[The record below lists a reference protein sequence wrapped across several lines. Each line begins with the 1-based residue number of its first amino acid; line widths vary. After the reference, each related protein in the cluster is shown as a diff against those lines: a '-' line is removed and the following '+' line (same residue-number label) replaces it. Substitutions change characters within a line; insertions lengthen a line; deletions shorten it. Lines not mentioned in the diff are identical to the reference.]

1 MRRGGE
7 EEYYCYGLTD
17 IKVCQFSKFVSL
29 FCTLCALTMTII
41 TEEIV
46 VALLISLILA
56 SLRKIYDWIFSS
68 RSNIPSPPAY
78 PILRHLPYFWNS
90 DNEEK
95 MLRLWGEDFKAEGIF
110 EFDILLGKVLE
121 VFW

>member
-1 MRRGGE
+1 
-7 EEYYCYGLTD
+7 
-17 IKVCQFSKFVSL
+17 
-29 FCTLCALTMTII
+29 MTII
-41 TEEIV
+41 TEVIV

-90 DNEEK
+90 FNDEK
-95 MLRLWGEDFKAEGIF
+95 MLRLWAEDFKAQGIF
-110 EFDILLGKVLE
+110 EFDVLLGKA
-121 VFW
+121 FKIFPFIYS